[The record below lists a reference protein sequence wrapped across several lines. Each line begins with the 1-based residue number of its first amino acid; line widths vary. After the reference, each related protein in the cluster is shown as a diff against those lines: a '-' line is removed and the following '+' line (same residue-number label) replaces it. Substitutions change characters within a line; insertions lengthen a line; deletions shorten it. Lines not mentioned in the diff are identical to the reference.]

1 MTNYLVLDT
10 NILLLDAAN
19 LINLGDEE
27 TQIVLPSMVL
37 DEVDSKKS
45 GFTEIAFQAREVG
58 RLLTSGHKRK
68 SVQTTDFTYTTITIE
83 KRVVIVVEP
92 TNYPSFA
99 DTEPNIIADRKI
111 IYTAQ
116 LWHAIEPDTV
126 FMSNDVM
133 CRLRALAIGLPT
145 RELRQTQQ
153 TTFEFI
159 KHLEVSDEQFIAL
172 HNKPII
178 DIDPDHLVENYNYV
192 FTAPSTAQHKLAYID
207 NGSIQIIGKVTEDE
221 LRRQDI
227 SPINAEQLFLS
238 RAIQDHTVDIVVCE
252 AKAGSGKS
260 LVALSNAIKLVKSQ
274 SPYNS
279 IIYIR
284 NSVDDLGEKDEAVGF
299 LSGNQEK
306 MDVYLH
312 PLQDSLDSII
322 RSKYSN
328 SKLKGSEL
336 EAYLSEQ
343 RQKLI
348 DDCRITGMIA
358 IGTRG
363 RTFNDAIIIL
373 DEAQNMSKATM
384 VKLLTRVGKNCKVII
399 TGSLKQIDSAYINKY
414 SSGLTTVLSAC
425 TQLHEEVK
433 LCAVPLFKVVRGKV
447 TAFAEK
453 IFAKP
458 QGDN

>member
-10 NILLLDAAN
+10 NILLLDANN
-19 LINLGDEE
+19 LINLGDED
-27 TQIVLPSMVL
+27 TQIILPSTVL

-45 GFTEIAFQAREVG
+45 GFTEIAFQAREIG

-68 SVQTTDFTYTTITIE
+68 SVQTTDFTYTVITID

-92 TNYPSFA
+92 NSYPSFS

-111 IYTAQ
+111 IHTAQ
-116 LWHAIEPDTV
+116 LWYNTEHDTV

-133 CRLRALAIGLPT
+133 CRLRAIAVGLPT
-145 RELRQTQQ
+145 RELRQSQQ
-153 TTFEFI
+153 TDFEFI
-159 KHLEVSDEQFIAL
+159 KYLEVSDEQFVSL

-178 DIDPDHLVENYNYV
+178 DINLNHKPENYNYV

-221 LRRQDI
+221 LRRQEI
-227 SPINAEQLFLS
+227 SPINSEQLFMS
-238 RAIQDHTVDIVVCE
+238 RAIQDTTIDIVVVE
-252 AKAGSGKS
+252 ALAGSGKS

-284 NSVDDLGEKDEAVGF
+284 NSVDDVGSKDEEIGF
-299 LSGNQEK
+299 LSGNEEK
-306 MDVYLH
+306 MNVYLH
-312 PLQDSLDSII
+312 PLQDSLDAII
-322 RSKYSN
+322 RGKYSN
-328 SKLKGSEL
+328 SKLKGEEL
-336 EAYLSEQ
+336 ENYLAEQ

-348 DDCRITGMIA
+348 SDCRITGMIA

-363 RTFNDAIIIL
+363 RTFNDAIVIL

-384 VKLLTRVGKNCKVII
+384 VKLLTRIGKNCKVII

-414 SSGLTTVLSAC
+414 SSGLTTILNAC
-425 TQLHEEVK
+425 TELHDDIK
-433 LCAVPLFKVVRGKV
+433 LCAVPLTKVVRGRI

-453 IFAKP
+453 IFSTK
-458 QGDN
+458 Q